1 MSNLL
6 RDKILAAEDI
16 KSELVTVKEWD
27 VTLEV
32 RGLSGRQR
40 ADYLKEVIDS
50 KGKMNFDKMYPALI
64 IMSVFDPDTKE
75 PVFKAGDLDALA
87 GKSGAAL
94 EQLAQVAQRLSGL
107 NPEALGEAEKN

>member
-1 MSNLL
+1 MSLL

-16 KSELVTVKEWD
+16 KSEQVYIKEWD

-32 RGLSGRQR
+32 RGLTGRQR
-40 ADYLKEVIDS
+40 GLYLQDVIDA
-50 KGKMNFDKMYPALI
+50 KGKMDFQKMYPMLVV
-64 IMSVFDPDTKE
+64 MSTFDPETKE
-75 PVFKAGDLDALA
+75 PVFLAGDMDAIA

-107 NPEALGEAEKN
+107 NPEAIGEAKKN